1 MPLITPSYLYTFV
14 ALLAVSSLLVFS
26 FMAYSGNIRFSAE
39 ARQLRNL
46 TSIVAIKSTEL
57 LTLTSTTN
65 ASAEAYVEMP
75 ASIGSQQYW
84 IKLQNNSG
92 KAWLESGF
100 GSVPTEESDLRVYL
114 PNEVFATGHYAAG
127 HGPAKLVC
135 HTFDNVPY
143 IQLTDFSEED

>member
-26 FMAYSGNIRFSAE
+26 FMAYSGNIRYSSE

-46 TSIVAIKSTEL
+46 MSTVAAKSTEL
-57 LTLTSTTN
+57 LTLILTTN
-65 ASAEAYVEMP
+65 ASVEAYIEMP

-84 IKLQNNSG
+84 IQLQNNSAR
-92 KAWLESGF
+92 AWLGGGF
-100 GSVPTEESDLRVYL
+100 GNVPAKGSDLRVYL
-114 PNEVFATGHYAAG
+114 LKETFATGYYAAG

-135 HTFDNVPY
+135 HSIDNVPN
-143 IQLTDFSEED
+143 IQLTAFNEGN